1 MESLRGDAG
10 QVRVRLARR
19 DEIPVS
25 SAKRFCLGRRV
36 IAIFNVAGEF
46 YATDD
51 TCTHGPASL
60 AEEGLIDGEFVECAL
75 HGGMFHIPTGKAVRY
90 PPIAPL
96 LSYPVE
102 IDPDGDL
109 YVDLGPLS

>member
-1 MESLRGDAG
+1 M
-10 QVRVRLARR
+10 RVRLAGR
-19 DEIPVS
+19 DEIPVN
-25 SAKRFCLGRRV
+25 SAKRICFGRRV
-36 IAIFNVAGEF
+36 IAIFNIDGEF

-75 HGGMFHIPTGKAVRY
+75 HGGIFHIPTGKPVRF

-96 LSYPVE
+96 ATYPVE
-102 IDPDGDL
+102 KDPDGDL
-109 YVDLGPLS
+109 YITVATSS